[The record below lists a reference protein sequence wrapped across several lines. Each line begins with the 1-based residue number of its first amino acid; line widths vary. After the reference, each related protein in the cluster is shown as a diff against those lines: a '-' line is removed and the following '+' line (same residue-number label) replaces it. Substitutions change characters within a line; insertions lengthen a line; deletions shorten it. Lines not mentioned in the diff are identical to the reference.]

1 MLRILLYYLL
11 LGAIGALDYVTG
23 YETSLGCFYILF
35 ISLVAWNSG
44 RMHGIVFSVLSAA
57 TWAFC
62 DHVLGHH
69 YLHAWTLYWN
79 CANRVFTF
87 TVLTLCLTKIR
98 SVLEGQKRLIFD
110 LRRLSLNLSQ
120 IYDLFPVCGLCHEFC
135 VDDEVRQQI
144 AQRVMVAIAAQHEP
158 VDAAADQISRLFHF
172 RVEIVAMRGE
182 QQHVAN
188 AGEIFLQRFD
198 AAREHRVVD
207 RRHDCA

>member
-98 SVLEGQKRLIFD
+98 FVLEGQKRLIFD

-144 AQRVMVAIAAQHEP
+144 AQHLRDNLGSPPFGRICPHCMAQR
-158 VDAAADQISRLFHF
+158 Q
-172 RVEIVAMRGE
+172 
-182 QQHVAN
+182 
-188 AGEIFLQRFD
+188 
-198 AAREHRVVD
+198 ARIESFKLETGGPAVS
-207 RRHDCA
+207 A